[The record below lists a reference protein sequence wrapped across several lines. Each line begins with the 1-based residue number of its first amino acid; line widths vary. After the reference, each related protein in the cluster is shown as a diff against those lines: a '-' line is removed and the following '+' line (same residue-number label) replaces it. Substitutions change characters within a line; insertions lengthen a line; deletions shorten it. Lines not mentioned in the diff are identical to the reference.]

1 MDRVGGLLVD
11 YLQVA
16 LPHIAANKLQLLCA
30 ILTQKSEEPKQSFG
44 GPVWSDP
51 EKSLTTFVDL
61 INKSLVF
68 MTSVPLN
75 FIDPNGLNATSFQL
89 IIFAHYSRGA

>member
-1 MDRVGGLLVD
+1 MLLFSIALHISAIAMTLVD
-11 YLQVA
+11 PPLWRWM
-16 LPHIAANKLQLLCA
+16 LGA
-30 ILTQKSEEPKQSFG
+30 ILAKKPEEPKQSFG

-75 FIDPNGLNATSFQL
+75 FIDPNGLNAV
-89 IIFAHYSRGA
+89 